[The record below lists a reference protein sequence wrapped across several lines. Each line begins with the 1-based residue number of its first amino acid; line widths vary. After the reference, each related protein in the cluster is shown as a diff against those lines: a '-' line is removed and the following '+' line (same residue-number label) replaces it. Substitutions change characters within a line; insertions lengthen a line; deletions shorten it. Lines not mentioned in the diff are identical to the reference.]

1 MVESSLIDRLH
12 KFLWAQYGSRGLDLC
27 TVDFRLWMS
36 RILDIDPFEEKKGNP
51 VRQRLVDE
59 GRVIV
64 HDTRV
69 EVINPYGEHTS
80 WQDYVTK
87 VIHEYENRQ

>member
-1 MVESSLIDRLH
+1 MVESSQVERLH
-12 KFLWAQYGSRGLDLC
+12 KFLWAQYGSKGLDLC

-36 RILDIDPFEEKKGNP
+36 RILDVDPFEEKKGNP
-51 VRQRLVDE
+51 VRQRLVEE
-59 GRVIV
+59 GRIIV

-80 WQDYVTK
+80 WKDYVTK
-87 VIHEYENRQ
+87 VIDEYEDSR